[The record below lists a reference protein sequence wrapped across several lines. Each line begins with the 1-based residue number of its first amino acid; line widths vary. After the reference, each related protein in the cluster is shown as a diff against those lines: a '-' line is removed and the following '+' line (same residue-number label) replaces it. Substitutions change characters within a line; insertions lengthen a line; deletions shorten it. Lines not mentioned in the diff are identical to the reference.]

1 MSNKRHIWLLDSRMQ
16 VPTISLSDR
25 TPNEN
30 THKRMKLKNTKWIA
44 LLAVAGMAICAQS
57 AKAVTINQGDL
68 IFGVRDTSTTTPN
81 NSVYLFDLGAP
92 PPSGADV
99 ASGLGADLAA
109 LFGSDWYTNT
119 SLQWSISGYSGV
131 NTLIASKA
139 EPLFGTQS
147 SKYGAT
153 SFSSGNRTII
163 ATDMQNIDGQY
174 GAGSTTGSPTFT
186 AGGTSALGGVAVLN
200 SAVNGYASYM
210 PGYTAFGGVFEALG
224 FSGTAV
230 DMYTINGTLASNVV
244 YSGSYY
250 VNSNGDVIFSST
262 AAGVV
267 ATPEGGNAFALMG
280 IGLGCLVTLRNRFS
294 TKRA

>member
-1 MSNKRHIWLLDSRMQ
+1 
-16 VPTISLSDR
+16 
-25 TPNEN
+25 
-30 THKRMKLKNTKWIA
+30 MKLKNTKWIA

-68 IFGVRDTSTTTPN
+68 IFGVRDTSTTTPVS
-81 NSVYLFDLGAP
+81 SVYLFDLGAP
-92 PPSGADV
+92 PPSGGDV

-119 SLQWSISGYSGV
+119 SLQWSITGYSGV
-131 NTLIASKA
+131 NTIIASKA
-139 EPLFGTQS
+139 EPVFGTQS

-153 SFSSGNRTII
+153 TFNSSNRGTI
-163 ATDMQNIDGQY
+163 ATNINNVDAQF
-174 GAGSTTGSPTFT
+174 GAGSTVGSPTFT

-200 SAVNGYASYM
+200 SAVNGYASYASN
-210 PGYTAFGGVFEALG
+210 GYGFFGGAMEGLG
-224 FSGTAV
+224 FTGTAV

-250 VNSNGDVIFSST
+250 VNANGDVVFSST

-280 IGLGCLVTLRNRFS
+280 IGLGCLVTLRNRFFS
-294 TKRA
+294 KHA